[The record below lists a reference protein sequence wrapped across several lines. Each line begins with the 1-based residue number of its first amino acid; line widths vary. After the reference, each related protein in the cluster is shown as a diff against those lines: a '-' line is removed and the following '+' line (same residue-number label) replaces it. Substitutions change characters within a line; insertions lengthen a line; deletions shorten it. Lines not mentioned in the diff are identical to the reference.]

1 MAGAVKRLEGWCLVA
16 VLASILSSPVM
27 AEEPPQ
33 HPGTRTMPAPPLQE
47 PVPAAPPITEN
58 DPLEPFNRKI
68 FWFNDKVDSYVLE
81 PTAKGWNFVVPSEIQ
96 TCLSNFFYNLRFP
109 IQTVNDLLQG
119 KVQRAASDVGRFFVN
134 TTVGVAG
141 FFDPASSVGLEL
153 QWEDFGQTLGW
164 WGVDTGP
171 YLVLPLLGPSDIR
184 DGGGLIFDTAASITP
199 FFVNGYYLFAARSVD
214 LINTRAIYADTI
226 EKAKES
232 SIDYYTFVRN
242 AYLQRRAALIRDQE
256 AVTPETQEDLYHP

>member
-1 MAGAVKRLEGWCLVA
+1 
-16 VLASILSSPVM
+16 
-27 AEEPPQ
+27 
-33 HPGTRTMPAPPLQE
+33 MPAPPLEQ
-47 PVPAAPPITEN
+47 PAPEAPTVTEN
-58 DPLEPFNRKI
+58 DPWEPFNRKI

-81 PTAKGWNFVVPSEIQ
+81 PTSKGWNYVVPNEIQ

-119 KVQRAASDVGRFFVN
+119 KVQRAAKDVGRFFVN
-134 TTVGVAG
+134 TTAGVAG
-141 FFDPASSVGLEL
+141 FFDPASSVGLDF

-164 WGVDTGP
+164 WGVGTGP
-171 YLVLPLLGPSDIR
+171 YLVLPILGPSDIR

-214 LINTRAIYADTI
+214 LINTRAIYADSI

-242 AYLQRRAALIRDQE
+242 AYLQRRAALIRDE
-256 AVTPETQEDLYHP
+256 AAATAETQEDLYHP

>member
-1 MAGAVKRLEGWCLVA
+1 MRSMRILIRLTLFIAAAAFGLGWLPPS
-16 VLASILSSPVM
+16 LAAAAAESS
-27 AEEPPQ
+27 AQ
-33 HPGTRTMPAPPLQE
+33 S
-47 PVPAAPPITEN
+47 N
-58 DPLEPFNRKI
+58 YDPLEGMNRKI

-81 PTAKGWNFVVPSEIQ
+81 PTAKGWNYVVPNEIQ

-141 FFDPASSVGLEL
+141 FFDPASSVGLDF

-164 WGVDTGP
+164 WGVGTGP
-171 YLVLPLLGPSDIR
+171 YLVLPILGPSDIR
-184 DGGGLIFDTAASITP
+184 DGGGLIVDTAASITP

-214 LINTRAIYADTI
+214 LVNTRAIYAETI

-242 AYLQRRAALIRDQE
+242 AYLQRRAALIRDQ
-256 AVTPETQEDLYHP
+256 AAPTPESQEDLYHP

>member
-1 MAGAVKRLEGWCLVA
+1 MVGAVKRLELWSFVA
-16 VLASILSSPVM
+16 IFVSILSSLAL
-27 AEEPPQ
+27 AEETPP
-33 HPGTRTMPAPPLQE
+33 HPGTRTMPAPPLQQSAT
-47 PVPAAPPITEN
+47 PAPPISEK
-58 DPLEPFNRKI
+58 DPWEPFNRRI

-81 PTAKGWNFVVPSEIQ
+81 PTAKGWNFVVPNEIQ

-119 KVQRAASDVGRFFVN
+119 KVQRAATDVGRFFVN

-141 FFDPASSVGLEL
+141 FFDPASSVGLDL

-164 WGVDTGP
+164 WGVGTGP

-214 LINTRAIYADTI
+214 LINTRAVYADTI

-256 AVTPETQEDLYHP
+256 AATAETQEDLYHP